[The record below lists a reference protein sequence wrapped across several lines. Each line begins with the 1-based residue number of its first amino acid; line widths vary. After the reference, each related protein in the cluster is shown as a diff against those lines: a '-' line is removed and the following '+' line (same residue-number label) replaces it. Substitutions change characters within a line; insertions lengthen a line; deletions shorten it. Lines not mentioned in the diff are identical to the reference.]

1 MGRRA
6 ASDVV
11 QGLGRTSEKI
21 RALGNEGYGASE
33 ISRFLKIR
41 YQFAYG
47 VLAAAGLVGAV
58 RRGDEGD
65 IALAGRDDTALVD
78 EAIDQTF
85 SLEKDLQQ
93 ALRQNIGQLEIG
105 LRIIDEGNERRVAS
119 GEIDITTKDQNDTTV
134 AIELKARTADHK
146 AISQLLSYM
155 GDLIEEGCEQV
166 RGILVAPRFTERALS
181 AARAVPNIT
190 LSTYTF
196 KFAFEPAK
204 RTASS

>member
-1 MGRRA
+1 MGQRA

-11 QGLGRTSEKI
+11 QGLGTTSAKI
-21 RALGNEGYGASE
+21 RALGREGYGASE
-33 ISRFLKIR
+33 ISRFLSIR

-47 VLAAAGLVGAV
+47 VLAAAGIVGAA
-58 RRGDEGD
+58 RRENEGD
-65 IALAGRDDTALVD
+65 IALAGQDDNALVD

-105 LRIIDEGNERRVAS
+105 LRIIDEGKERRVAS

-134 AIELKARTADHK
+134 AIELKAGTADHK

-155 GDLIEEGCEQV
+155 GDLIEEGSEQV
-166 RGILVAPRFTERALS
+166 RGILVAPRFTERAIS

-196 KFAFEPAK
+196 KFAFELAK
-204 RTASS
+204 RTNQS